1 MGITL
6 VIADDHQ
13 IVRDGLCTMFRN
25 EPEFDVVGEAADG
38 RTTVELAEKLR
49 PDVVIMDVS
58 MPELNGVE
66 ATRQIRARNP
76 GVRVVALSM
85 HPERQFV
92 SEMLAAGASGYLLKD
107 SPFGELATAVRTAAA
122 GQVYLCPRVAAV
134 VVKGYVGGD
143 TGGAPKTGPF
153 YGNLSPR
160 EREVLQLLAEG
171 KNTKEIA
178 FTLHVSTK
186 TIETHR
192 RQVMEKLNIYSVAEL
207 TRYAIREGVTAL

>member
-1 MGITL
+1 MSISIL
-6 VIADDHQ
+6 VADDHQ

-38 RTTVELAEKLR
+38 RTTVELADRLK

-58 MPELNGVE
+58 MPGLNGVE
-66 ATRQIRARNP
+66 ATRQIRAHTP

-92 SEMLAAGASGYLLKD
+92 SEMLSAGAAGYLLKD
-107 SPFGELATAVRTAAA
+107 SPFDELATAVRTAAA
-122 GQVYLCPRVAAV
+122 GQVYLCPKVAAV

-143 TGGAPKTGPF
+143 DAPKSGPF

>member
-1 MGITL
+1 MSITL
-6 VIADDHQ
+6 LIADDHQ
-13 IVRDGLCTMFRN
+13 IVRDGLCTMFRAR
-25 EPEFDVVGEAADG
+25 PEFEVLAEAADG
-38 RTTVELAEKLR
+38 RTTVELAGTLS

-58 MPELNGVE
+58 MPGLNGVE
-66 ATRQIRARNP
+66 ATRQIRAHHP

-92 SEMLAAGASGYLLKD
+92 SEMLSAGASGYLLKD
-107 SPFGELATAVRTAAA
+107 SPFDELATAVRTAAA
-122 GQVYLCPRVAAV
+122 GEVYLCPKVAAV
-134 VVKGYVGGD
+134 VVKGYVGG
-143 TGGAPKTGPF
+143 APKSSPF
-153 YGNLSPR
+153 CGNLSPR

-178 FTLHVSTK
+178 YALHVSTK